1 MNNLQYDVP
10 TRQASDDNRGLLRAR
25 HRNYRAAK
33 VTQGILVLVS
43 IILPVIGI
51 WIGPQV
57 PEIRPYLALAS
68 LILIVMEAALFDR
81 IQKDR
86 LKRGAKLQEQFDTD
100 VFGLPWNRFVT
111 GAPVEHEDVRRLSA
125 KPLSMKREAHFQAWY
140 EVCIG
145 RLPLHLSRL
154 IGQRTNISYD
164 ARLRRRYGGWLLMF
178 TILFGVALLFAGLY
192 KGLQFP
198 ELIMT
203 LVVPFLPVLTWA
215 LRERV
220 QQANAA
226 ISLTNLNGEWDK
238 IWTKALGG
246 ADAAALTAE
255 SRSLQDAIYQHR
267 ERSPLVFDWVYSI
280 FRSAN
285 EDEAHHAAEDLVR
298 KAEKALGEGGKA

>member
-1 MNNLQYDVP
+1 MNSLKKNIP
-10 TRQASDDNRGLLRAR
+10 TRQASDENRGLLRAR

-33 VTQGILVLVS
+33 VTQGVLVLLS
-43 IILPVIGI
+43 IILPVIGV
-51 WIGPQV
+51 WIGPQE

-68 LILIVMEAALFDR
+68 LILLVMETALFDR

-86 LKRGAKLQEQFDTD
+86 LKLGAKLQEQFDTD
-100 VFGLPWNRFVT
+100 VFDLPWNRFVT

-125 KPLSMKREAHFQAWY
+125 KLLSEKREAHFQAWY

-145 RLPLHLSRL
+145 RLPLHLARL

-164 ARLRRRYGGWLLMF
+164 VRLRRRYGDWLLTL
-178 TILFGVALLFAGLY
+178 TILFGVALLYAGLY

-215 LRERV
+215 LRERM

-226 ISLTNLNGEWDK
+226 ISLTNLNGEWEK

-246 ADAAALTAE
+246 ADAEALTVE

-267 ERSPLVFDWVYSI
+267 ERSPLVFDWVYFI

-298 KAEKALGEGGKA
+298 KAEKALRDGGKA

>member
-1 MNNLQYDVP
+1 MNSLRNDIMQ
-10 TRQASDDNRGLLRAR
+10 RQTSVENRDLLRAR

-33 VTQGILVLVS
+33 VTQGLLVLLS
-43 IILPVIGI
+43 IVLPVIGV
-51 WIGPQV
+51 WIGPQA
-57 PEIRPYLALAS
+57 PEIRPHLALAS
-68 LILIVMEAALFDR
+68 LILLLMETTLLDR

-125 KPLSMKREAHFQAWY
+125 KPLSKNREVHFHAWY
-140 EVCIG
+140 DRCIG
-145 RLPLHLSRL
+145 RVPLHIARL
-154 IGQRTNISYD
+154 IAQRTNISYD
-164 ARLRRRYGGWLLMF
+164 ARLRRRYGGWLLAL
-178 TILFGVALLFAGLY
+178 TLLFGVALLYAGLY
-192 KGLQFP
+192 KGLLFP
-198 ELIMT
+198 DLIMT
-203 LVVPFLPVLTWA
+203 SVVPFLPVMTWA
-215 LRERV
+215 LRERM

-226 ISLTNLNGEWDK
+226 TSLNNLNSEWDK

-246 ADAAALTAE
+246 ADAVVLTAE

-285 EDEAHHAAEDLVR
+285 EDEAHHAAEDFVC
-298 KAEKALGEGGKA
+298 KAERELGKVGKA

>member
-1 MNNLQYDVP
+1 MNSLRNDIP
-10 TRQASDDNRGLLRAR
+10 MRQASDENRCLLRAR

-33 VTQGILVLVS
+33 VTQGLLVLVS
-43 IILPVIGI
+43 ILLPVVGV
-51 WIGPQV
+51 WIGPKV

-68 LILIVMEAALFDR
+68 LILLVMETAQFDR

-111 GAPVEHEDVRRLSA
+111 GAPVDHEDVRRLSA
-125 KPLSMKREAHFQAWY
+125 KPLSDKREAHFQAWY
-140 EVCIG
+140 EACIG
-145 RLPLHLSRL
+145 RVPLHLARL

-164 ARLRRRYGGWLLMF
+164 SRLRRRYGGWLLTVTF
-178 TILFGVALLFAGLY
+178 VFGVALLYTGLY
-192 KGLQFP
+192 EGLQFP
-198 ELIMT
+198 DLIMS

-215 LRERV
+215 LRERM

-226 ISLTNLNGEWDK
+226 ISLANLNGEWDK

-246 ADAAALTAE
+246 ADATALTFE

-267 ERSPLVFDWVYSI
+267 ERSPLVFDWVYFI

-298 KAEKALGEGGKA
+298 KAEKALGKGGGA

>member
-1 MNNLQYDVP
+1 MNSLRNHIP
-10 TRQASDDNRGLLRAR
+10 TRQASDENRGLLRAR
-25 HRNYRAAK
+25 HRNYCAAK
-33 VTQGILVLVS
+33 VTQGLLVLVS
-43 IILPVIGI
+43 ILLPVIGI
-51 WIGPQV
+51 WVGPQV

-68 LILIVMEAALFDR
+68 LILLAMDTALFDR

-86 LKRGAKLQEQFDTD
+86 LKRGAKLQELFDTD

-125 KPLSMKREAHFQAWY
+125 KPLSDKREAHFQAWY

-145 RLPLHLSRL
+145 RLPMHLARL

-164 ARLRRRYGGWLLMF
+164 ARLRRQYGGWLLTLTLF
-178 TILFGVALLFAGLY
+178 FGVALLYVGLY
-192 KGLQFP
+192 KGLLFP
-198 ELIMT
+198 DLIMT
-203 LVVPFLPVLTWA
+203 LVVPFLPMLTWA
-215 LRERV
+215 LRERM

-238 IWTKALGG
+238 IWTNALGG
-246 ADAAALTAE
+246 ADAAALTTEA
-255 SRSLQDAIYQHR
+255 RSLQDAIYQHR

-298 KAEKALGEGGKA
+298 KAEKALGEVGKV

>member
-1 MNNLQYDVP
+1 MNSLRNDIP
-10 TRQASDDNRGLLRAR
+10 TRQASDENRGLLRAR

-33 VTQGILVLVS
+33 VTQGLLVLLS
-43 IILPVIGI
+43 IVLPVIGV
-51 WIGPQV
+51 WVGPQA
-57 PEIRPYLALAS
+57 PEIRPYLALTS
-68 LILIVMEAALFDR
+68 LILLVMETALFDR
-81 IQKDR
+81 IQKDQ

-111 GAPVEHEDVRRLSA
+111 GAQVEHEDVRRLSA
-125 KPLSMKREAHFQAWY
+125 KLLSKKREAHFLAWY

-145 RLPLHLSRL
+145 RLPLHVARL

-164 ARLRRRYGGWLLMF
+164 ARLRRRYGGWLL
-178 TILFGVALLFAGLY
+178 TLTVLFGVALLYAGLY

-198 ELIMT
+198 DLIMT
-203 LVVPFLPVLTWA
+203 LAVPFLPVLTWA
-215 LRERV
+215 LRERM

-255 SRSLQDAIYQHR
+255 SRALQDAIYQHR

-298 KAEKALGEGGKA
+298 NAEKVLVEGAKA

>member
-1 MNNLQYDVP
+1 MNSPKNDIP
-10 TRQASDDNRGLLRAR
+10 SRQASEENRGLLRAR

-33 VTQGILVLVS
+33 ITQGILVLVS
-43 IILPVIGI
+43 ILLPVIGVSL
-51 WIGPQV
+51 GPQA

-68 LILIVMEAALFDR
+68 LILLVMETALFER

-86 LKRGAKLQEQFDTD
+86 LKRGAKLQEQFDTE
-100 VFGLPWNRFVT
+100 VFDLPWNRFVT

-125 KPLSMKREAHFQAWY
+125 KPLSKKREAHFQAWY
-140 EVCIG
+140 EACIG
-145 RLPLHLSRL
+145 RVPLHLARL

-164 ARLRRRYGGWLLMF
+164 ARLRRRYGGWLL
-178 TILFGVALLFAGLY
+178 TLTLLFGVTLLYAGLY

-198 ELIMT
+198 DLIMT

-215 LRERV
+215 LRERM

-238 IWTKALGG
+238 IWSKALGG
-246 ADAAALTAE
+246 ADAAALMAE

-280 FRSAN
+280 FRRAN

-298 KAEKALGEGGKA
+298 KAERALGEGGKA

>member
-1 MNNLQYDVP
+1 
-10 TRQASDDNRGLLRAR
+10 
-25 HRNYRAAK
+25 
-33 VTQGILVLVS
+33 
-43 IILPVIGI
+43 
-51 WIGPQV
+51 
-57 PEIRPYLALAS
+57 
-68 LILIVMEAALFDR
+68 LFDR

-111 GAPVEHEDVRRLSA
+111 GAQVEHEDVRRLSA
-125 KPLSMKREAHFQAWY
+125 KPLSKKREAHFQAWY
-140 EVCIG
+140 EVCVG
-145 RLPLHLSRL
+145 RLPLHLARL

-164 ARLRRRYGGWLLMF
+164 ARLRRRYGGWLL
-178 TILFGVALLFAGLY
+178 TLTLLFGVALLYVGLY

-198 ELIMT
+198 DLIMT
-203 LVVPFLPVLTWA
+203 LVVPFLPMLTWA
-215 LRERV
+215 LRERM

-255 SRSLQDAIYQHR
+255 SRALQDSIYQHR

-298 KAEKALGEGGKA
+298 KAEKALVGEAKE

>member
-1 MNNLQYDVP
+1 MNCLRNDIP
-10 TRQASDDNRGLLRAR
+10 TRQASDENRGLLRAR

-33 VTQGILVLVS
+33 VTQGLLVLVS
-43 IILPVIGI
+43 IILPVIGV

-57 PEIRPYLALAS
+57 PEIRPYLVLAS
-68 LILIVMEAALFDR
+68 LILLAMETALFDR

-100 VFGLPWNRFVT
+100 VFCLPKNRFVT
-111 GAPVEHEDVRRLSA
+111 GAPVEYEDVRKLSA
-125 KPLSMKREAHFQAWY
+125 KPLSKKREAHFQAWY

-145 RLPLHLSRL
+145 RLPLHLARL

-164 ARLRRRYGGWLLMF
+164 ARLRRRYGGWLLAL
-178 TILFGVALLFAGLY
+178 TLLFGVTLLYAGLY
-192 KGLQFP
+192 KGLPFSD
-198 ELIMT
+198 LIMT
-203 LVVPFLPVLTWA
+203 LVVPFLPMLTWA
-215 LRERV
+215 LRERM

-238 IWTKALGG
+238 IWIKALEGG
-246 ADAAALTAE
+246 DEMALTAE

-267 ERSPLVFDWVYSI
+267 ERSPLVFDWVYFI

-285 EDEAHHAAEDLVR
+285 EDEAHYAAEDLVR
-298 KAEKALGEGGKA
+298 KVEKVLEEGGKA

>member
-1 MNNLQYDVP
+1 MTSIQNDIP
-10 TRQASDDNRGLLRAR
+10 TRQASDENRGLLRAR

-33 VTQGILVLVS
+33 LTQGLLVLVS
-43 IILPVIGI
+43 ILLPVIAILGA
-51 WIGPQV
+51 PLV

-68 LILIVMEAALFDR
+68 LILLVLEAALFDR

-125 KPLSMKREAHFQAWY
+125 KPLSNEREVHFQAWY

-145 RLPLHLSRL
+145 RLPLHLARL

-164 ARLRRRYGGWLLMF
+164 ARLRSRYSGWLL
-178 TILFGVALLFAGLY
+178 TLTLLFGVVLPYAGLY
-192 KGLQFP
+192 KGMQFP
-198 ELIMT
+198 ELIMSI
-203 LVVPFLPVLTWA
+203 VVPFLPVLTWA
-215 LRERV
+215 LRERT

-226 ISLTNLNGEWDK
+226 ISLTNLNSEWDK
-238 IWTKALGG
+238 IWVKALGG
-246 ADAAALTAE
+246 ADVAALTAE
-255 SRSLQDAIYQHR
+255 SRALQDAIYLHR

-285 EDEAHHAAEDLVR
+285 EDEAHHAAEALVR
-298 KAEKALGEGGKA
+298 KAEMALGNGGMA

>member
-1 MNNLQYDVP
+1 MNSLRNDIP
-10 TRQASDDNRGLLRAR
+10 TRQASDENRGLLRAR

-43 IILPVIGI
+43 ILLPIIGVC
-51 WIGPQV
+51 IGPRV

-68 LILIVMEAALFDR
+68 LILLVMETALFDR
-81 IQKDR
+81 LQKDR
-86 LKRGAKLQEQFDTD
+86 LKNGAKLQEQFDTD
-100 VFGLPWNRFVT
+100 VFGLPWNRFVA
-111 GAPVEHEDVRRLSA
+111 GVPVEHEDVRRLSA
-125 KPLSMKREAHFQAWY
+125 KLLSEKCEAHFQGWY

-145 RLPLHLSRL
+145 RLPLHLARL

-164 ARLRRRYGGWLLMF
+164 TRLRRRYGGWLL
-178 TILFGVALLFAGLY
+178 TLTLLFGVALLYAGLY
-192 KGLQFP
+192 KGLPFP
-198 ELIMT
+198 DLVMT
-203 LVVPFLPVLTWA
+203 LVVPLLPLLTWA
-215 LRERV
+215 LRERM

-226 ISLTNLNGEWDK
+226 TSLTNLNGEWDK

-246 ADAAALTAE
+246 ADAAALTVE

-267 ERSPLVFDWVYSI
+267 ERSPLVFDWVYFI

-285 EDEAHHAAEDLVR
+285 EDEAHYAAEDLVR

>member
-1 MNNLQYDVP
+1 MNNLQNDIP
-10 TRQASDDNRGLLRAR
+10 TRQASHENRSLLRAR

-33 VTQGILVLVS
+33 VTQGLLVLVS
-43 IILPVIGI
+43 IILPVIGV
-51 WIGPQV
+51 WVGPQL

-68 LILIVMEAALFDR
+68 LILLVMETALLDR
-81 IQKDR
+81 IQRDR
-86 LKRGAKLQEQFDTD
+86 IKRGAKLQEQFDTD
-100 VFGLPWNRFVT
+100 VLGLSWNRFVA
-111 GAPVEHEDVRRLSA
+111 GAPVEYEDVHRLSA
-125 KPLSMKREAHFQAWY
+125 KPLSEMREAHFQAWY
-140 EVCIG
+140 EVCIS
-145 RLPLHLSRL
+145 RLPLHLARL
-154 IGQRTNISYD
+154 IAQRTNISYD
-164 ARLRRRYGGWLLMF
+164 ARLRRRYGDWLLTL
-178 TILFGVALLFAGLY
+178 TILFGVVLLYTGLY

-215 LRERV
+215 LRERT
-220 QQANAA
+220 QQSNAA

-238 IWTKALGG
+238 IWTKALGS
-246 ADAAALTAE
+246 ADAAALMAE

-298 KAEKALGEGGKA
+298 KAEKVLGEGDKA

>member
-1 MNNLQYDVP
+1 MNCLRNDIP
-10 TRQASDDNRGLLRAR
+10 MRQASDESRDLLRAR

-33 VTQGILVLVS
+33 VTQGLLVLVS
-43 IILPVIGI
+43 ILMPVIGV

-68 LILIVMEAALFDR
+68 LILLVMETALFDR

-125 KPLSMKREAHFQAWY
+125 KPLSEKREAHFQAWY
-140 EVCIG
+140 EVCVG
-145 RLPLHLSRL
+145 RLPLHLARL

-164 ARLRRRYGGWLLMF
+164 ARLRRRYGGWLL
-178 TILFGVALLFAGLY
+178 TLTLLFGVALLYAGLY
-192 KGLQFP
+192 KGLP
-198 ELIMT
+198 LPDLIMT
-203 LVVPFLPVLTWA
+203 LVVPFMPVLTWA
-215 LRERV
+215 LRERM

-246 ADAAALTAE
+246 TDATALTAE

-267 ERSPLVFDWVYSI
+267 ERSPLIFDWVYSI
-280 FRSAN
+280 FRSVN

>member
-1 MNNLQYDVP
+1 MNNLRNNIPTQQATDV
-10 TRQASDDNRGLLRAR
+10 NRSLLRAR

-33 VTQGILVLVS
+33 VTQGLLVLVS
-43 IILPVIGI
+43 IILPVIGV
-51 WIGPQV
+51 WVGPQI
-57 PEIRPYLALAS
+57 PETRPYLALAS
-68 LILIVMEAALFDR
+68 LILLVMETALFDR

-100 VFGLPWNRFVT
+100 VFGLPWNRFVAGT
-111 GAPVEHEDVRRLSA
+111 PVEHEDVRRLSA
-125 KPLSMKREAHFQAWY
+125 KSLSKKREAHFLTWY
-140 EVCIG
+140 EVCLG
-145 RLPLHLSRL
+145 RLPLHLARL

-164 ARLRRRYGGWLLMF
+164 ARLRRRYGGWLL
-178 TILFGVALLFAGLY
+178 TLTLLFGVALLYTGLY

-198 ELIMT
+198 DLIMT

-215 LRERV
+215 LRERM

-238 IWTKALGG
+238 IWTNALGG
-246 ADAAALTAE
+246 ADAAVLTAE
-255 SRSLQDAIYQHR
+255 SRALQDAIYQHR

-285 EDEAHHAAEDLVR
+285 EEEAHHAAEDLVR
-298 KAEKALGEGGKA
+298 KAEKAFVGGVNV

>member
-1 MNNLQYDVP
+1 MNNLRNDIP
-10 TRQASDDNRGLLRAR
+10 TRQGSDENRNLLRAR

-33 VTQGILVLVS
+33 VTQGLLVMMSIL
-43 IILPVIGI
+43 LPVLGVC
-51 WIGPQV
+51 IGPQD
-57 PEIRPYLALAS
+57 PDIRPYLALAS
-68 LILIVMEAALFDR
+68 LILLVMDAALFDR

-111 GAPVEHEDVRRLSA
+111 GAPVELEDVRRLSA
-125 KPLSMKREAHFQAWY
+125 KPLSKNREAHFQSWY

-145 RLPLHLSRL
+145 RLPLHFARL

-164 ARLRRRYGGWLLMF
+164 TRLRRRYSGWLL
-178 TILFGVALLFAGLY
+178 TLTLLFGVALLYVGLY
-192 KGLQFP
+192 KRLQFP
-198 ELIMT
+198 DLIMT

-215 LRERV
+215 LRDRT

-226 ISLTNLNGEWDK
+226 ISLTNLNGEWEK
-238 IWTKALGG
+238 IWSKALGG
-246 ADAAALTAE
+246 ADVAALTAE

-267 ERSPLVFDWVYSI
+267 ERSPLVFDWVYFV

-298 KAEKALGEGGKA
+298 KAERALGEGVKA

>member
-1 MNNLQYDVP
+1 MNSLRNDIP
-10 TRQASDDNRGLLRAR
+10 TRQASDESRDLLRAR
-25 HRNYRAAK
+25 HRNYHAAK
-33 VTQGILVLVS
+33 VTQGLLVLVS
-43 IILPVIGI
+43 ILMPVIGV

-57 PEIRPYLALAS
+57 PEVRPYLALAS
-68 LILIVMEAALFDR
+68 LLLLVMETALIDR

-86 LKRGAKLQEQFDTD
+86 LKRGAKLQEQFDTE

-111 GAPVEHEDVRRLSA
+111 GTPVDHEDVRRLSA
-125 KPLSMKREAHFQAWY
+125 KPLSKKREAHFQAWY

-145 RLPLHLSRL
+145 RLPLYLARL

-164 ARLRRRYGGWLLMF
+164 TRLRRRYGGWLL
-178 TILFGVALLFAGLY
+178 TLTLLFGVVLFYVGLY
-192 KGLQFP
+192 KGLPFP
-198 ELIMT
+198 DLIMT
-203 LVVPFLPVLTWA
+203 LMVPFLPVLTWA
-215 LRERV
+215 LRERM

-246 ADAAALTAE
+246 ADATALTAE

-285 EDEAHHAAEDLVR
+285 EDEAHHAAEVLVR
-298 KAEKALGEGGKA
+298 KAEKTLEDGGKE

>member
-1 MNNLQYDVP
+1 MNSLRNDIP
-10 TRQASDDNRGLLRAR
+10 TRQASDENRGLLRAR

-33 VTQGILVLVS
+33 VTQGVLVLVS
-43 IILPVIGI
+43 IILPVIGV
-51 WIGPQV
+51 WIAPQV

-68 LILIVMEAALFDR
+68 LILLVMETALFDR

-100 VFGLPWNRFVT
+100 VFGMPWNRFVT

-125 KPLSMKREAHFQAWY
+125 KPLSKKREAHFQAWY

-145 RLPLHLSRL
+145 RLPLHLARL

-164 ARLRRRYGGWLLMF
+164 ARLRRRYGGWLLTL
-178 TILFGVALLFAGLY
+178 TILFGVALLYAGLY

-198 ELIMT
+198 ELIMSFG
-203 LVVPFLPVLTWA
+203 VPFLPVLTWA
-215 LRERV
+215 LRERM

-246 ADAAALTAE
+246 ADAAAITAE
-255 SRSLQDAIYQHR
+255 ARALQDAIYQHR

-298 KAEKALGEGGKA
+298 RAEKALVEGGKA